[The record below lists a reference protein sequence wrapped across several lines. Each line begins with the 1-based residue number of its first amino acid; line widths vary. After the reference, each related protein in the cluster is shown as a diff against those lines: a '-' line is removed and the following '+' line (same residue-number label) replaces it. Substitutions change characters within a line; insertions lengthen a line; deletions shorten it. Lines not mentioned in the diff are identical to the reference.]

1 MPRYFLHLWD
11 GDLFEEDEEGTD
23 LPDLAAA
30 RNEGLKF
37 AQEIWSDLTAP
48 DQAVVEVTE
57 PNGLVVWRIT
67 AADTAQARGRG
78 FRSVA

>member
-37 AQEIWSDLTAP
+37 AQEIWSNLNAP
-48 DQAVVEVTE
+48 DYAVVEVTD
-57 PNGLVVWRIT
+57 PNGFVVWRIT
-67 AADTAQARGRG
+67 AADVAQARGRG
-78 FRSVA
+78 FRSLA